1 MYIIYNSITKNTY
14 LLKKTRRLA
23 SRWAIPKVRKE
34 PVAVWKQALF
44 RLQCNVVMKY
54 VHGKKRRMVRDNRT
68 CTLELYN

>member
-1 MYIIYNSITKNTY
+1 MWLY
-14 LLKKTRRLA
+14 LHFVPKIPAYAELA
-23 SRWAIPKVRKE
+23 SSWKFYFSKVKKE

-68 CTLELYN
+68 CTLELYD